1 MDSLDHEGV
10 DAQVAAALRDIL
22 PERWEALERA
32 CARAEG
38 ASGGWTTPTPRP
50 DGTVP
55 FPVAHLDPDAQGLL
69 DELYPL
75 LVPFDWRSWSAGHQ
89 LLDRDLD
96 ALAEVTPVV
105 AVKLVTTLIRAD
117 RSTEGT
123 LLGAFESGVMTTLV
137 TCILRARD
145 AG

>member
-1 MDSLDHEGV
+1 M
-10 DAQVAAALRDIL
+10 
-22 PERWEALERA
+22 
-32 CARAEG
+32 
-38 ASGGWTTPTPRP
+38 
-50 DGTVP
+50 
-55 FPVAHLDPDAQGLL
+55 AHLDPDAQGLL

-117 RSTEGT
+117 RTTEGT